1 MNSPNAPRRWTPI
14 ALGPDVPPPAGPYT
28 PVVRAGNFVF
38 IAGQVPR
45 DPRTGAIVGETI
57 EEQARQT
64 LTNVRDALA
73 AAGATLEDVVAV
85 TVYLA
90 DENDWGRFNEVYK
103 TFFSPPYPSRTAIG
117 AGLRGILV
125 EVTVTA
131 WLGTDNRGDR

>member
-1 MNSPNAPRRWTPI
+1 MAPPDASRRWTPLF
-14 ALGPDVPPPAGPYT
+14 LGDDVPPPAGPYT
-28 PVVRAGNFVF
+28 PVVRAGDFLFVS
-38 IAGQVPR
+38 GQVPR
-45 DPRTGAIVGETI
+45 DRSGALVGATI

-64 LTNVRDALA
+64 LSNVRDALA

-103 TFFSPPYPSRTAIG
+103 TFFSPPFPSRTAIG

-131 WLGTDNRGDR
+131 WLGGTRQAAR